1 LKFFYLNWPL
11 GQMEIILKKIL
22 MTWLGSCL
30 LALAL
35 MPGGAL
41 ASGYTAT
48 RYPIVLVHGLF
59 GFDNIGPVG
68 YWYGIPSALQA
79 DGAKVYVAQVSAAN
93 STEVRGEQLLTQ
105 VKQVLA
111 ATGAAKVN
119 LIGHSHG
126 GPTIRYVASVRPD
139 LVASVTSVGGVN
151 KGSAVADV
159 LLGVAPPGSLSNTV
173 LISITNGLSA
183 VIDFLSGG
191 SGLNQNALAA
201 AQSLSTAGS
210 LKFNRS
216 HPAGVPLS
224 ACGEG
229 DYSVRGVSYFSW
241 SGAKPYTN
249 LLDIVDPALALT
261 SLAFGGAKN
270 DGLVSSCSS
279 RLGRVIRDDYA
290 MNHLDEVNQ
299 TIGLVNLF
307 ETNPVTIY
315 RQHANRLKN
324 LGL

>member
-1 LKFFYLNWPL
+1 
-11 GQMEIILKKIL
+11 MKKTLTI
-22 MTWLGSCL
+22 WLGGCL

-35 MPGGAL
+35 LP
-41 ASGYTAT
+41 ASSWAAGYTQT
-48 RYPIVLVHGLF
+48 RFPIVLVHGLF
-59 GFDNIGPVG
+59 GFDNIGALD
-68 YWYGIPSALQA
+68 YWYGIPSALRA
-79 DGAKVYVAQVSAAN
+79 DGAQVYVTQVSAAN
-93 STEVRGEQLLTQ
+93 STEVRGEQLLVQ
-105 VKQVLA
+105 VKQILA
-111 ATGAAKVN
+111 ATGASKVN

-173 LISITNGLSA
+173 LISITNGLGS
-183 VIDFLSGG
+183 IISFLSGG
-191 SGLNQNALAA
+191 SGQSQDSLAA

-210 LKFNRS
+210 LKFNLA
-216 HPAGVPLS
+216 HPEGLPTT

-229 DYSVRGVSYFSW
+229 AYAVRGVSYFSW

-249 LLDIVDPALALT
+249 VFDVLDPALALT
-261 SLAFGGAKN
+261 SLAFNGAKN
-270 DGLVSSCSS
+270 DGLVASCSS

-290 MNHLDEVNQ
+290 LNHLDEVNQ
-299 TIGLVNLF
+299 TVGLVNLF
-307 ETNPVTIY
+307 ETNPVTLY
-315 RQHANRLKN
+315 RQQANRLKN

>member
-1 LKFFYLNWPL
+1 MRQQVWKW
-11 GQMEIILKKIL
+11 
-22 MTWLGSCL
+22 
-30 LALAL
+30 AAAL
-35 MPGGAL
+35 MISMLSLPVFAQ
-41 ASGYTAT
+41 GYTQT

-59 GFDNIGPVG
+59 GFDNIGPVE
-68 YWYGIPSALQA
+68 YWYGIPGALRS
-79 DGAKVYVAQVSAAN
+79 DGAKVYVTQVSAAN

-105 VKQVLA
+105 VKQIIAV
-111 ATGAAKVN
+111 TGASKVN

-126 GPTIRYVASVRPD
+126 GPTARYVASVRPD

-151 KGSAVADV
+151 KGSAVADL
-159 LLGVAPPGSLSNTV
+159 LLGIAPNGSLTQ
-173 LISITNGLSA
+173 A
-183 VIDFLSGG
+183 VIASVVNGFSGIISFLSGG
-191 SGLNQNALAA
+191 SGLPQNSGAA
-201 AQSLSTAGS
+201 SNSLSTAGS
-210 LKFNRS
+210 LKFNAA
-216 HPAGVPLS
+216 HPAGVPTT

-229 DYSVRGVSYFSW
+229 AYSVRGVQYFSW
-241 SGAKPYTN
+241 SGAQPYTN
-249 LLDIVDPALALT
+249 VLDIVDPSLALT
-261 SLAFGGAKN
+261 SLAFSGAKN

-307 ETNPVTIY
+307 ETNPVTIF

>member
-1 LKFFYLNWPL
+1 VHDRAFLTLAERYPRPAPESPRDSAPTQEVAAFSNGFLSTLWAPALLETN
-11 GQMEIILKKIL
+11 LKKIV
-22 MTWLGSCL
+22 MTWLGACM

-35 MPGGAL
+35 LPTS
-41 ASGYTAT
+41 ASAGYTQT
-48 RYPIVLVHGLF
+48 KYPIVLVHGLF
-59 GFDNIGPVG
+59 GFDNIGPVE
-68 YWYGIPSALQA
+68 YWYGIPSALRA

-105 VKQVLA
+105 VKQILA

-139 LVASVTSVGGVN
+139 LVASATSIGGVN

-159 LLGVAPPGSLSNTV
+159 LLGVAPPGSLANSV
-173 LISITNGLSA
+173 IVSVTNGLA
-183 VIDFLSGG
+183 TVINFLSGG
-191 SGLNQNALAA
+191 SGLSQNSLAA

-210 LKFNRS
+210 LKFNAA
-216 HPAGVPLS
+216 HPEGVPTS

-229 DYSVRGVSYFSW
+229 AYTVKGVSYFSW

-249 LLDIVDPALALT
+249 VLDIMDPALALT

-270 DGLVSSCSS
+270 DGLVASCSPP
-279 RLGRVIRDDYA
+279 GPRD
-290 MNHLDEVNQ
+290 
-299 TIGLVNLF
+299 
-307 ETNPVTIY
+307 P
-315 RQHANRLKN
+315 R
-324 LGL
+324 